1 MLSILSP
8 SDLSDE
14 LAKSLKDKRKWLKH
28 SREKASEL
36 SGVPVPTL
44 RRFED
49 TGEISLRQ
57 LLMLCQV
64 YGDPSVFKSVFA
76 IPKARTIDELL
87 KSKSKK

>member
-1 MLSILSP
+1 MLSISSA
-8 SDLSDE
+8 SDLSGE
-14 LAKSLKDKRKWLKH
+14 LATSLKNKRKWLKH
-28 SREKASEL
+28 SRDKASEL

-64 YGDPSVFKSVFA
+64 YGDPSGFKNIFT
-76 IPKARTIDELL
+76 IPKARTIDELI
-87 KSKSKK
+87 KSKKW

>member
-1 MLSILSP
+1 MLSILSV

-14 LAKSLKDKRKWLKH
+14 LATSLKNKRKWLKH
-28 SREKASEL
+28 SRDKASEL

-64 YGDPSVFKSVFA
+64 YGDFSGFKNIFT
-76 IPKARTIDELL
+76 IPTARTIDELL
-87 KSKSKK
+87 KSKK

>member
-1 MLSILSP
+1 MSAC
-8 SDLSDE
+8 DLSEE
-14 LAKSLKDKRKWLKH
+14 LATSLKNKRKWLKH

-44 RRFED
+44 RRFEN

-64 YGDPSVFKSVFA
+64 YGDPSGFKDIFT
-76 IPKARTIDELL
+76 IPKARTINELI
-87 KSKSKK
+87 KRKK